1 MNEANEI
8 WGVVSDWGEIS
19 IVWYDSPKKAFD
31 NAVTGDIVIKKIEEI
46 K

>member
-1 MNEANEI
+1 MSEASEI

-19 IVWYDSPKKAFD
+19 IVWYDSPSKAFN
-31 NAVTGDIVIKKIEEI
+31 NAVHGDIVIKKIEEI